1 MELITELVKE
11 LGDLGGLL
19 VVVISLFMFVAFPLG
34 FRYMLSHTKVSPAE
48 EMDRRAHP
56 ENFK

>member
-1 MELITELVKE
+1 MELVKE

-19 VVVISLFMFVAFPLG
+19 IIIISLFMFVAIPLG
-34 FRYMLSHTKVSPAE
+34 VRYLLGHTKVSPAE

-56 ENFK
+56 ENFKQ

>member
-1 MELITELVKE
+1 MELVKE

-19 VVVISLFMFVAFPLG
+19 VIFISLFMFVAFPLG
-34 FRYMLSHTKVSPAE
+34 FRYVLGHTNASPTE

>member
-1 MELITELVKE
+1 MELAKE
-11 LGDLGGLL
+11 LGDLGGILIIL
-19 VVVISLFMFVAFPLG
+19 IGLFMFVAMPLAI
-34 FRYMLSHTKVSPAE
+34 RYVLGHNKLSPAE

>member
-1 MELITELVKE
+1 MELVKE
-11 LGDLGGLL
+11 MGDLGGILIIL
-19 VVVISLFMFVAFPLG
+19 IGLFMFVAMPLAI
-34 FRYMLSHTKVSPAE
+34 RYMLGHNKLSPAE

>member
-1 MELITELVKE
+1 MELVKE
-11 LGDLGGLL
+11 LGDLGGILIIL
-19 VVVISLFMFVAFPLG
+19 IGLFMFVAMPLAI
-34 FRYMLSHTKVSPAE
+34 RYVLGHNKLSPAE

>member
-1 MELITELVKE
+1 MELVKE
-11 LGDLGGLL
+11 LGDLGGILIIL
-19 VVVISLFMFVAFPLG
+19 IGLFMFVAMPLAI
-34 FRYMLSHTKVSPAE
+34 RYMLGHTKLSPAE

>member
-1 MELITELVKE
+1 MELVKE
-11 LGDLGGLL
+11 LGDLGGILIIL
-19 VVVISLFMFVAFPLG
+19 IGLFMFVAMPLAI
-34 FRYMLSHTKVSPAE
+34 RYMLGHNKLSPAE